1 MNIIKSYLCEFELL
15 LKKQQI
21 APLNGTIC
29 YSDDPI
35 HSLQKLQSYNERC
48 KVQKQKMRCKNRP
61 WDLLIHLHIVRRNSA
76 CVCKAV
82 QATRHT
88 LFHQLNHNKVLNK
101 KYNIYFFKNQYNILL
116 GNFLSMCARDFYKV
130 APQTSQNVPR
140 FLGVNCKCSYCKYAF
155 FQYTKQTK
163 YF

>member
-61 WDLLIHLHIVRRNSA
+61 
-76 CVCKAV
+76 
-82 QATRHT
+82 
-88 LFHQLNHNKVLNK
+88 
-101 KYNIYFFKNQYNILL
+101 
-116 GNFLSMCARDFYKV
+116 
-130 APQTSQNVPR
+130 
-140 FLGVNCKCSYCKYAF
+140 
-155 FQYTKQTK
+155 
-163 YF
+163 